1 MTMKTLALVL
11 FAALFVGCDI
21 PKDETR
27 VLLQED
33 VLHVVEYDG
42 CEYVV
47 WRARNSFNAGA
58 ITHKGNC
65 KNPIHTKSRQ

>member
-1 MTMKTLALVL
+1 MKTLALVL
-11 FAALFVGCDI
+11 LATLFVGCDI

-27 VLLQED
+27 VILPD
-33 VLHVVEYDG
+33 DRLHIVEYDG

-47 WRARNSFNAGA
+47 WRARNAYNAGA

-65 KNPIHTKSRQ
+65 KNPTHRKGNP